1 MEHQEPASTPGKT
14 HKFTQGCAEMRC
26 LALRLPPASSEAYTK
41 QPCSYLQLHDQV
53 EVGCALVDIFQSHDV
68 LMLYSAKIVTGQ
80 KQSWQGKI
88 LKTQQLSCFYREC
101 KFTELFCGQSMQH
114 RIVDAPASF
123 LQSTFC
129 PSSKPSVFE
138 QLPSRHQGYYLNC
151 KSINSGSPFPACLL
165 PNLLHFPGW
174 DSVAVVGLQTQQEN
188 ERRNA
193 PTLLVGTSICICFK
207 KTYLFLCIS
216 LALEPHLGKGYLFHF
231 ALHHVY
237 ILTFSTL
244 LFHSPSCCPL

>member
-1 MEHQEPASTPGKT
+1 MPQQASFRAPSVPVANPQFLSSCLVGIRGITWTVKALT
-14 HKFTQGCAEMRC
+14 
-26 LALRLPPASSEAYTK
+26 LALPSLPA
-41 QPCSYLQLHDQV
+41 
-53 EVGCALVDIFQSHDV
+53 
-68 LMLYSAKIVTGQ
+68 
-80 KQSWQGKI
+80 
-88 LKTQQLSCFYREC
+88 
-101 KFTELFCGQSMQH
+101 
-114 RIVDAPASF
+114 
-123 LQSTFC
+123 
-129 PSSKPSVFE
+129 
-138 QLPSRHQGYYLNC
+138 
-151 KSINSGSPFPACLL
+151 LL

-244 LFHSPSCCPL
+244 LFHSPSCCPLWEETSWCISEQRACQCFFVSLGKLLKRHLCKEEKLYFNRCCSCELGG